1 MKRIS
6 FLRRY
11 GVFFAVGAL
20 IETSRLICF
29 TVILEGQS
37 AQAANIT
44 SLVFRIVVAF
54 ILHTSITWRD
64 RPGKFGVKF
73 VKFAINQV
81 ITSVVKTALFP
92 FWLLIIPCP
101 LFDLMHLI
109 LKAFSGTVIFELLSR
124 VIGCEF
130 LSILT
135 MDTVVYFTLG
145 FVLHNKISF
154 ATKGEQER

>member
-20 IETSRLICF
+20 IEASRLLCF
-29 TVILEGQS
+29 TVIFEDQS
-37 AQAANIT
+37 AQAANIA
-44 SLVFRIVVAF
+44 SLLFRIVVAF
-54 ILHTSITWRD
+54 ILHAFITWRD

-73 VKFAINQV
+73 IKFAINQV

-92 FWLLIIPCP
+92 FWLLIVPCP
-101 LFDLMHLI
+101 LFNFVHLM
-109 LKAFSGTVIFELLSR
+109 LKVFSGTVIFELLSR
-124 VIGCEF
+124 VISCEF

-154 ATKGEQER
+154 ATKGEKER